1 MMKKCWELSPFYD
14 LTYSNSVGGEQA
26 TCVNG
31 NGVPTKEDILVIAKK
46 MGMNKRKAHLI
57 MEEIEKIVLEGL
69 SSYLS

>member
-46 MGMNKRKAHLI
+46 MGMKK
-57 MEEIEKIVLEGL
+57 EKHI
-69 SSYLS
+69 